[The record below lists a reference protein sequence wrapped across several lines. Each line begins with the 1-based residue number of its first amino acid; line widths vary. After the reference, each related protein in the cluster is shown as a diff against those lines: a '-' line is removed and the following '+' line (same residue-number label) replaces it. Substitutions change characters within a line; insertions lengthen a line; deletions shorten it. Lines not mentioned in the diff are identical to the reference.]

1 MSDQRYKTEDF
12 ELLDLYITYNPIEA
26 QFIKDML
33 DDNGVACFV
42 RGMEVSQLPM
52 SVGNMGQ
59 TRVVVESDKLAAAVT
74 LIEAAIEAK
83 AITSEGRFI
92 YEDS

>member
-1 MSDQRYKTEDF
+1 MSDQKYKTEDF
-12 ELLDLYITYNPIEA
+12 ELVDLYITYNPMEA

-33 DDNGVACFV
+33 DDNDVACFT

-52 SVGNMGQ
+52 NVGNMGQ
-59 TRVVVESDKLAAAVT
+59 TRVVVESEKLEEAIA
-74 LIEAAIEAK
+74 LIEKAIEAN
-83 AITSEGRFI
+83 AITAEGRFI

>member
-1 MSDQRYKTEDF
+1 MSDQKYKTEDF
-12 ELLDLYITYNPIEA
+12 ELVDLYITYNPMEA

-33 DDNGVACFV
+33 DDNDVACFT

-52 SVGNMGQ
+52 TVGNMGQ
-59 TRVVVESDKLAAAVT
+59 TRVVVESEKLEEAIA
-74 LIEAAIEAK
+74 LIEKAIEAN
-83 AITSEGRFI
+83 AITPEGRFI

>member
-12 ELLDLYITYNPIEA
+12 ELLDLYITYNPMEA

-33 DDNGVACFV
+33 DDNDVACFI

-59 TRVVVESDKLAAAVT
+59 TRVVVESDKLTAAVA
-74 LIEAAIEAK
+74 LIKEAIEAN

>member
-1 MSDQRYKTEDF
+1 MTDQRYKTEDF
-12 ELLDLYITYNPIEA
+12 ELLDLYITYNPMEA

-33 DDNGVACFV
+33 DDNDVACFI
-42 RGMEVSQLPM
+42 RGMEVSQFPL
-52 SVGNMGQ
+52 SVGNMAQ
-59 TRVVVESDKLAAAVT
+59 TRVVVESDKLAAAVA
-74 LIEAAIEAK
+74 LIEAAIEAN

>member
-1 MSDQRYKTEDF
+1 MSDRKYKTEDF
-12 ELLDLYITYNPIEA
+12 ELIDLYITYNPMEA

-33 DDNGVACFV
+33 DDNDVACFT

-52 SVGNMGQ
+52 NVGNMGQ
-59 TRVVVESDKLAAAVT
+59 TRVVVESEKLEEAIA
-74 LIEAAIEAK
+74 LIEKAIEAN

>member
-1 MSDQRYKTEDF
+1 MSDQKYKTEDF
-12 ELLDLYITYNPIEA
+12 ELVDLYITYNPMEA

-33 DDNGVACFV
+33 DDNDVACFI

-52 SVGNMGQ
+52 NVGNMGQ
-59 TRVVVESDKLAAAVT
+59 TRVVVESEKLSAAVA
-74 LIEAAIEAK
+74 LIEEAIEAN

>member
-1 MSDQRYKTEDF
+1 MTDQRYKTEDF
-12 ELLDLYITYNPIEA
+12 ELLDLYITYNPMEA

-33 DDNGVACFV
+33 DDNDVACFI

-59 TRVVVESDKLAAAVT
+59 TRVVVESEKLAAAVA
-74 LIEAAIEAK
+74 LIQEAIEAN

>member
-12 ELLDLYITYNPIEA
+12 ELIDLYITYNPMEA

-33 DDNGVACFV
+33 DDNDVACFI

-52 SVGNMGQ
+52 NVGNMGQ
-59 TRVVVESDKLAAAVT
+59 TRVVVESEKLSAAVA
-74 LIEAAIEAK
+74 LIEEAIEAN

>member
-12 ELLDLYITYNPIEA
+12 ELLDLYITYNPMEA

-33 DDNGVACFV
+33 DDNDVACFV

-59 TRVVVESDKLAAAVT
+59 TRVVVESDKLAAAVA
-74 LIEAAIEAK
+74 LIEAAIEAN